1 MSYIPGRVA
10 HTLKIKFIAIIYLSW
25 YIIIMKFTD
34 LLDIVGD
41 QPLFESSLLL
51 AGDVNPVDL
60 GRQLSRWVKS
70 GRIMQLR
77 RGLYTLSFPY
87 QKVKPH
93 PFYTANHMVLGS
105 YVSCHSALAHYGLIP
120 EAVPLTTSVCT
131 GRTLL
136 KSTPLGDFR
145 FHHIA
150 DKWFFSYVSKEILE
164 GQNVFLA
171 RPEKALLD
179 LVHLVPGSER
189 LDYLS
194 GLRLQ
199 NLDKIKP
206 GRLME
211 ISERINSPK
220 ITRAVKNIRKLISLE
235 GRKYITL

>member
-1 MSYIPGRVA
+1 M
-10 HTLKIKFIAIIYLSW
+10 KIEE
-25 YIIIMKFTD
+25 

-51 AGDVNPVDL
+51 AGDVNPVDI

-70 GRIMQLR
+70 GRIIQLR
-77 RGLYTLSFPY
+77 RGLYTLSPPY

-93 PFYTANHMVLGS
+93 SFYTANHMVLGS

-120 EAVPLTTSVCT
+120 DVVPLTISVCT
-131 GRTLL
+131 GRPLF

-150 DKWFFSYVSKEILE
+150 GKLFFCYISKEILD
-164 GQNVFLA
+164 GQNVFIA
-171 RPEKALLD
+171 APEKALLD

-189 LDYLS
+189 LESLYD
-194 GLRLQ
+194 LRLQ
-199 NLDKIKP
+199 NLDKIDA

-211 ISERINSPK
+211 ISERINSLK
-220 ITRAVKNIRKLISLE
+220 IQRAVKNIRKLISQE
-235 GRKYITL
+235 ERKYVTV